1 MKRTVFPPNCEVCD
15 SNPSRL
21 LAFVA
26 KQRRVFAE
34 YGFWLSAPL
43 RTQEERDGHRRYMRD
58 WHRRY
63 RAEHIDKLRAY
74 RHDYW
79 QTVTKRGFEC
89 KAEAVGDEEKL
100 KRRAE
105 RKAAEKKRA
114 ELEVRRNEVHAKYGF
129 WLGRKPAT
137 PDEIAG
143 RERYRHDRDA
153 AYKET
158 HKERQQEYRR
168 QRSERDKARK
178 EQRFQE
184 KYLALKADNPDAAES
199 MRRKHETL
207 CRIQNMTHEERVRY
221 RQQRQFDKLKA
232 QAEREEKR
240 KRAIAKA
247 REERKAIQRAKAMER
262 KAIQRAKAAERK
274 AKKRAEKHMPRQ
286 QWLAMAAVRRTER
299 EALEEADRLLA
310 ETYRMQRE
318 ANRLAYLEI
327 RANKAEALSVPDS
340 EPTDVVEP
348 PEPPADNVEDSPG
361 EDHEES
367 THVSGGVPPVD
378 PPTGPG
384 GGRNC
389 WDDGD
394 DDEADPDESA
404 EEHEQEPELEQEAVP
419 QGQDEKKRAKEERKA
434 LLEQAR
440 EIFAYKVRAYENK
453 KFRMRRTM
461 KLPQKKRDW
470 TQEQR
475 DLWNA
480 YLRES
485 RAQLNDWLLQRI
497 RREIAEA
504 SRTAKRKGR
513 LQTAAEDLKVRA
525 AREKARE
532 ERRRLV
538 LEKYGFTLGKKPVT
552 PEEVEGRKRYDR
564 DMEAEKRKRNHD
576 RIAEYNRE
584 YRRRTRR
591 QALERA
597 QEKWSPEQWAAWEK
611 REAARQCPA
620 GSPQWLVREV
630 VQYLAREQSMDEN
643 LVMERLI
650 QLGGLDFLLAGAESM
665 GKHRCSGKGAILA
678 AVRALALY
686 LDPDQA
692 AMFGGQNA

>member
-34 YGFWLSAPL
+34 YGFWLSVPR
-43 RTQEERDGHRRYMRD
+43 RTQEEKDGHKRYMRD
-58 WHRRY
+58 WQRRY
-63 RAEHIDKLRAY
+63 RAEHIEKLRAY

-79 QTVTKRGFEC
+79 QTVTKPGFEC

-114 ELEVRRNEVHAKYGF
+114 ELEARRNEVHAKYGF

-178 EQRFQE
+178 EQKFQE

-207 CRIQNMTHEERVRY
+207 CRIQSMTHEERVRY

-232 QAEREEKR
+232 QAERAEKR
-240 KRAIAKA
+240 KRALAKV
-247 REERKAIQRAKAMER
+247 REDRKAK
-262 KAIQRAKAAERK
+262 QRAKAAERK

-286 QWLAMAAVRRTER
+286 QWLAMVSTRRIER

-348 PEPPADNVEDSPG
+348 PEPPADNVEDSHG

-378 PPTGPG
+378 PPTGLG
-384 GGRNC
+384 GGGSDC
-389 WDDGD
+389 DDGD
-394 DDEADPDESA
+394 DEEGPDAFE

-419 QGQDEKKRAKEERKA
+419 QDQDEKKRAKEERKA

-453 KFRMRRTM
+453 KFRMRRSM

-475 DLWNA
+475 DQWNA

-497 RREIAEA
+497 RNETAKA
-504 SRTAKRKGR
+504 ARTAKREGR
-513 LQTAAEDLKVRA
+513 LQSAAEDLKVRA
-525 AREKARE
+525 ARQKARE

-564 DMEAEKRKRNHD
+564 DMEAENRKRNHD
-576 RIAEYNRE
+576 RIAEYNRA
-584 YRRRTRR
+584 YRRKKRQ

-597 QEKWSPEQWAAWEK
+597 QEKWSPEQWADWEK

-650 QLGGLDFLLAGAESM
+650 QLGGLDFLIAGAESM
-665 GKHRCSGKGAILA
+665 GKRRCSGKGAILA